1 LFGRIPPPKDLMIVL
16 ELLLNTV
23 ASQDLETAGCI
34 LSCLLE
40 KRDLNRVRTE
50 LLESGRKE
58 KMLVDMQIIENIKEF
73 LRYHKKPKG
82 GTVPSILTAAVEAVE
97 TAIMFPSR
105 KSLTPV
111 KRIIESIGY
120 SHGRP
125 DARLLKIQEQTV
137 NMINDGRQFK
147 PSGRV
152 TREDSYIDE
161 AAQCI
166 TNYCHSDES
175 SRTDTNSY
183 RVYKIRNPAD
193 RKDVIRKCEQRVW
206 NEVTWKNR
214 FEAFLKSLAY
224 AKFL

>member
-1 LFGRIPPPKDLMIVL
+1 
-16 ELLLNTV
+16 
-23 ASQDLETAGCI
+23 
-34 LSCLLE
+34 
-40 KRDLNRVRTE
+40 
-50 LLESGRKE
+50 
-58 KMLVDMQIIENIKEF
+58 
-73 LRYHKKPKG
+73 
-82 GTVPSILTAAVEAVE
+82 
-97 TAIMFPSR
+97 MFPSS
-105 KSLTPV
+105 KSFTPV

-125 DARLLKIQEQTV
+125 DAQLLKIREQTV

-147 PSGRV
+147 PSGRA

-183 RVYKIRNPAD
+183 RVYEIRNPAD
-193 RKDVIRKCEQRVW
+193 RKDNIRKCEQRVW

-224 AKFL
+224 AKFLREKRKGFVTQPSEAKFVFVSNRHVLPLASTYTCQVWGTT